1 LSDFSIED
9 VDHIEIFVEDRIK
22 AAKWYEKIFGLS
34 IIKEYELWSSIG
46 PLVIGNKDKSIKL
59 AMFEGKKDNDGSIN
73 RMAFRTSG
81 KNFVDFI
88 TRLDD
93 MQVFFLKH
101 RVTKENLVD
110 HEISYSIY
118 FEDLDGNKLE
128 LTCYEYDFVKSK
140 I

>member
-1 LSDFSIED
+1 
-9 VDHIEIFVEDRIK
+9 
-22 AAKWYEKIFGLS
+22 
-34 IIKEYELWSSIG
+34 
-46 PLVIGNKDKSIKL
+46 
-59 AMFEGKKDNDGSIN
+59 
-73 RMAFRTSG
+73 
-81 KNFVDFI
+81 
-88 TRLDD
+88 

>member
-1 LSDFSIED
+1 MSDFSIED

-46 PLVIGNKDKSIKL
+46 PLFIGNKDKSIKL

-88 TRLDD
+88 TRIVD

>member
-46 PLVIGNKDKSIKL
+46 PLFIGNKDKSVKL

-88 TRLDD
+88 TRIVD

>member
-1 LSDFSIED
+1 MSDFSIED

-46 PLVIGNKDKSIKL
+46 PLFIGNKDKSVKL

-88 TRLDD
+88 TRIVD

>member
-1 LSDFSIED
+1 MSDFSIED

-46 PLVIGNKDKSIKL
+46 PLFIGNKDKSVKL

-73 RMAFRTSG
+73 RMAFRASG

>member
-1 LSDFSIED
+1 MSDFSIED
-9 VDHIEIFVEDRIK
+9 VDHIEIFVKDRIK

-46 PLVIGNKDKSIKL
+46 PLFIGNKDKSVKL

-73 RMAFRTSG
+73 RMAFRASG

>member
-1 LSDFSIED
+1 MSDFSIED

-46 PLVIGNKDKSIKL
+46 PLVIGNKDKSVKL
-59 AMFEGKKDNDGSIN
+59 AMFEGKKANDGSIN
-73 RMAFRTSG
+73 RIAFRTSG